1 MLGFLWAILLFIQM
15 FKCQDVFILKEKME
29 KNGKS
34 RSKGCNC
41 FQQYLRDVGEY
52 N

>member
-1 MLGFLWAILLFIQM
+1 MLGFFQAILLFIQM

-34 RSKGCNC
+34 RSKVFNC
-41 FQQYLRDVGEY
+41 IQQYLRDVGEY